1 MCVWLV
7 VVVVVVEGGVRY
19 VWRMSVVVREEKFSK
34 LDRQIGLTPGNRAFH
49 IASLVVGSRE
59 YLLLLPRLRGW
70 MGQTGWSGGV
80 GGRAERPV
88 WLSFLHSC
96 SQALSPL
103 ALA

>member
-1 MCVWLV
+1 VCVWLV

-19 VWRMSVVVREEKFSK
+19 VWRMSEKRNFPYK

>member
-1 MCVWLV
+1 MCVV
-7 VVVVVVEGGVRY
+7 GGGGGGGGGGGAICVADVSGGQR
-19 VWRMSVVVREEKFSK
+19 EKFSIQIGQT
-34 LDRQIGLTPGNRAFH
+34 QIGLTPGNRAFH

-88 WLSFLHSC
+88 WLGFL
-96 SQALSPL
+96 
-103 ALA
+103 